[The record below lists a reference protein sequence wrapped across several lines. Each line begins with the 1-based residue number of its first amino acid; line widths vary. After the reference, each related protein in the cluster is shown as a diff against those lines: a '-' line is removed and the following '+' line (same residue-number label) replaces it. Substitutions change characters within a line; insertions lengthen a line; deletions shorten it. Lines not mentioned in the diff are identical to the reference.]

1 MIKTLTSFR
10 FIIIATSCIIL
21 LNCASINEPIPSTF
35 TNIKEISPSIVIEMR
50 YYSSDNFIGKRI
62 DGYHNPKS
70 FITKEAAYALN
81 KVQLELNKKGLSLK
95 IFDSY
100 RPQRAVNHFIR
111 WAKVLEDTIMK
122 RQYYPNVKKKDLFDL
137 GYIAERSGHS
147 RGSTVDLT
155 LIYLDENKK
164 GEELDMGSPYDFFGK
179 ISNLDYQDLNAKQ
192 DSNRELLQRIMI
204 KYGFRPYA
212 QEWWH
217 FTLNNEPFPKT
228 YFDFVVE

>member
-155 LIYLDENKK
+155 IIELIN
-164 GEELDMGSPYDFFGK
+164 GAELDMGSSFDFFGRK
-179 ISNLDYQDLNAKQ
+179 SHHSYKDITNKQ
-192 DSNRELLQRIMI
+192 KENRALLKSTME
-204 KYGFRPYA
+204 KYGFKPYSE
-212 QEWWH
+212 EWWH
-217 FTLNNEPFPKT
+217 YTLANEPFPDT
-228 YFDFVVE
+228 YFDFPIK

>member
-1 MIKTLTSFR
+1 
-10 FIIIATSCIIL
+10 
-21 LNCASINEPIPSTF
+21 
-35 TNIKEISPSIVIEMR
+35 MR
-50 YYSSDNFIGKRI
+50 YYGSDNFIGKRI

-70 FITKEAAYALN
+70 FHTKEAAYALN

-155 LIYLDENKK
+155 IIELIN
-164 GEELDMGSPYDFFGK
+164 GAELDMGSSFDFFGRK
-179 ISNLDYQDLNAKQ
+179 SHHSYKDITDKQ
-192 DSNRELLQRIMI
+192 KENRVLLKSIME
-204 KYGFRPYA
+204 KYGFKPYSE
-212 QEWWH
+212 EWWH
-217 FTLNNEPFPKT
+217 YTLANEPFPDT
-228 YFDFVVE
+228 YFDFPVK